1 MNPRSRY
8 QVNSNLPQS
17 SAAVQTGILQ
27 RKCACGNHTVAGGEC
42 STCGNEKNHL
52 QRKTGVSEA
61 SEARS
66 RSQPIIQAK
75 LTIGASNDPLEH
87 EADHIADQV
96 MRAPPSNSEVSPVPP
111 RIQRVSDES
120 SGNVDAAPQSVE
132 SVLASPGR
140 SLEPALRHDME
151 QRFGHDFSRVRLH
164 TDEAAARSAKDLHAD
179 AYTVGNNIVLDS
191 GNFRPETTSGSL
203 LLAHEL
209 THVIQQSD
217 TLSVNSHR
225 GVYKPSDHSIDR
237 ASRKRVQRQPK
248 KPAAPPP
255 VPGGNVLYIGMN
267 NYKPE
272 VEKLGTIY
280 RGTSV
285 KVTTVTVTEASK
297 TESGGSSFDLN
308 TDSGM
313 LGFARTLTADASAA
327 DEIKKLLATQTPSD
341 RDDLAHVISVYALTE
356 KDGLD
361 RMSRVILSGHSYGTK
376 IYNENVKG
384 AIYFDALVKL
394 ASLFPKAAGQT
405 KHLLVLACLAGSEDL
420 VKNIY
425 KKAFPNL
432 QTFWG
437 WTNSCPTGWGA
448 AKALGEWSEVTD
460 KDPIKLAM
468 PPAGQANWAM
478 GVYQTDAPVDPVALM
493 AGLRADESKFDQ
505 YFAGA
510 KVDAD
515 NHSGFLYE
523 YYRRSRT
530 AEQQTSTIVGAD
542 HTYAKLHADQSFRLR
557 FWSAM
562 VSNFWKKNEAAIT
575 KGYGSA
581 SVPKYGT
588 MSRKDALTAIAAFDS
603 ASTATGPDKVEAKR
617 LLNALKNLDPAELND
632 NWLSP

>member
-1 MNPRSRY
+1 MNAQSRLTIRGVA
-8 QVNSNLPQS
+8 QTSTP
-17 SAAVQTGILQ
+17 VQTGILQ

-42 STCGNEKNHL
+42 SKCGNGKNQL
-52 QRKTGVSEA
+52 QRNACRSRAAET
-61 SEARS
+61 RS
-66 RSQPIIQAK
+66 RSQPTIQAK
-75 LTIGASNDPLEH
+75 LTVGATNDPLEH
-87 EADHIADQV
+87 EADRIADQV
-96 MRAPPSNSEVSPVPP
+96 MRAPSNSAVSPVPP
-111 RIQRVSDES
+111 RIQRF
-120 SGNVDAAPQSVE
+120 SGHSAVGGDTAPASVDR
-132 SVLASPGR
+132 VLASSGR
-140 SLEPALRHDME
+140 PLEPALRNDME
-151 QRFGHDFSRVRLH
+151 HRFSYDFSSVRVH
-164 TDEAAARSAKDLHAD
+164 SNAAAEQSAEDVSAD
-179 AYTVGNNIVLDS
+179 AYTVGRNIVF
-191 GNFRPETTSGSL
+191 GAGRFTPGTSEGRRL
-203 LLAHEL
+203 IAHEL

-217 TLSVNSHR
+217 LLSIKSHR
-225 GVYKPSDHSIDR
+225 GFRKPSGHSID
-237 ASRKRVQRQPK
+237 AGQAKRVQRQPK
-248 KPAAPPP
+248 KPATPPP

-272 VEKLGTIY
+272 VAKLGAIY

-285 KVTTVTVTEASK
+285 KVTTVTVTEDSK

-313 LGFARTLTADASAA
+313 LGFARTLTADAAVA
-327 DEIKKLLATQTPSD
+327 DEIKKLLAAQKTSD
-341 RDDLAHVISVYALTE
+341 RDDLAHVIAVYALTE

-376 IYNENVKG
+376 IYNKEVKG
-384 AIYFDALVKL
+384 AIYFDALVRL
-394 ASLFPKAAGQT
+394 ASLFPKAAAQT
-405 KHLLVLACLAGSEDL
+405 KHLLVLACLAGAEDL

-437 WTNSCPTGWGA
+437 WTDTCPTGWGA

-478 GVYQTDAPVDPVALM
+478 GVYQTDAPVDSVALM

-505 YFAGA
+505 YFAGT

-530 AEQQTSTIVGAD
+530 AEQQTTTIVGAD
-542 HTYAKLHADQSFRLR
+542 HAYAKLHADQSFRLR

-562 VSNFWKKNEAAIT
+562 VSNFWKKNEATIA

-581 SVPKYGT
+581 SVPKYGR

-603 ASTATGPDKVEAKR
+603 ASTATGPDKVEARR
-617 LLNALKNLDPAELND
+617 LLNALKDLDPAELSD